1 MEKAIQKE
9 YKDLDYNLALLPYF
23 AGLVADAD
31 TIPERVQKL
40 RFSAL
45 KQVQAQL
52 ASYKKHGYVERL
64 LCAIAEKKGQMIM
77 RSSTKTELEKILN
90 PSVPRFDGN
99 RFYPDE
105 YHVPEEELIAWSET
119 SLRGPLKDAGFR
131 RYRDVFMQVF
141 PEEGKVIFGEVISG
155 ESR

>member
-45 KQVQAQL
+45 RQVQAQL
-52 ASYKKHGYVERL
+52 AAYKKHGYIERL
-64 LCAIAEKKGQMIM
+64 LFAIAEKKGQMIM
-77 RSSTKTELEKILN
+77 RSSTKAELEKILN

-99 RFYPDE
+99 RFYPNE

-119 SLRGPLKDAGFR
+119 SLKGPLTPEAFN
-131 RYRDVFMQVF
+131 RYRELFNAIF
-141 PEEGKVIFGEVISG
+141 PEEAKMIFGTQEEG
-155 ESR
+155 Q